1 MKKLFVFT
9 LVVSLVTLAGFWGG
23 RQVCRMTS
31 GMGSTCFPSCNPA
44 GSILSQ
50 DPEWKALD
58 TEFQD
63 KTRALCMKICKER
76 AALLEQIKIAS
87 EPTPEI
93 SARIEKIGQLQIDLE
108 KQVAAH
114 IFEAKKRMPP
124 KNAKSFIRHLESQIR
139 QIKV

>member
-1 MKKLFVFT
+1 
-9 LVVSLVTLAGFWGG
+9 
-23 RQVCRMTS
+23 
-31 GMGSTCFPSCNPA
+31 
-44 GSILSQ
+44 
-50 DPEWKALD
+50 
-58 TEFQD
+58 
-63 KTRALCMKICKER
+63 MKICKER

-124 KNAKSFIRHLESQIR
+124 KKAKSFIRHLESQIR